1 MAVQRT
7 LKINELLK
15 RAMSEIIQD
24 RYRDRKAPW
33 MTISRA
39 ETSRDLRFCKIYL
52 TVLGDERKEKEAL
65 SKLKEDTPRIRFL
78 LGHKVDLR
86 IVPNLEFAIDEDL
99 KEALKV
105 DALIEKNG
113 PIPPPQEEE
122 E

>member
-24 RYRDRKAPW
+24 RYRDRRAPW

-105 DALIEKNG
+105 DALIEKNR
-113 PIPPPQEEE
+113 PAPEPEEE

>member
-15 RAMSEIIQD
+15 RAMSETIQD

-33 MTISRA
+33 MTVSRA
-39 ETSRDLRFCKIYL
+39 ETSRDLRFCRIYL
-52 TVLGDERKEKEAL
+52 TVLGDKAAEKAAL
-65 SKLKEDTPRIRFL
+65 AKLKEDTPRIRFL

-99 KEALKV
+99 KEALKI
-105 DALIEKNG
+105 DALIEKNR
-113 PIPPPQEEE
+113 PAPEPEEE

>member
-33 MTISRA
+33 MTVSRA
-39 ETSRDLRFCKIYL
+39 DTSRDLRFCKIYL
-52 TVLGDERKEKEAL
+52 TVLGDKAAEKTAL
-65 SKLKEDTPRIRFL
+65 AKLKEDTPRIRFL

-99 KEALKV
+99 KEALKI
-105 DALIEKNG
+105 DALIEKNR
-113 PIPPPQEEE
+113 PAPEPEEE